1 MTRPFPLTT
10 EPATNPDLSAA
21 VLTVYI
27 VLVIAFV
34 AAIVYVGYR
43 SWKETRDE

>member
-10 EPATNPDLSAA
+10 EPPDLSAA

-27 VLVIAFV
+27 VLVIAFA
-34 AAIVYVGYR
+34 AAIIYVGYR